1 MFYEEVFRPQDIA
14 DIEALEEIEQM
25 EHKDE
30 TPKKKV
36 KYSYR
41 LSKEKLREFLGFSA
55 EAKLEWLEEANR
67 FINEFLPSEK
77 RKRWE
82 EFIKQQ

>member
-1 MFYEEVFRPQDIA
+1 MN
-14 DIEALEEIEQM
+14 EA
-25 EHKDE
+25 
-30 TPKKKV
+30 PKKIV
-36 KYSYR
+36 QYSHR

-55 EAKLEWLEEANR
+55 EAKLEWLEEANK

-82 EFIKQQ
+82 EFMKQQ

>member
-1 MFYEEVFRPQDIA
+1 MN
-14 DIEALEEIEQM
+14 
-25 EHKDE
+25 E
-30 TPKKKV
+30 TQRKKV
-36 KYSYR
+36 QYSYR
-41 LSKEKLREFLGFSA
+41 LSKEKLREFLGSSA

-82 EFIKQQ
+82 EFIRQQ

>member
-1 MFYEEVFRPQDIA
+1 MK
-14 DIEALEEIEQM
+14 M
-25 EHKDE
+25 NE
-30 TPKKKV
+30 TPKKKIP
-36 KYSYR
+36 YSYR

-82 EFIKQQ
+82 EFIRQR

>member
-1 MFYEEVFRPQDIA
+1 MN
-14 DIEALEEIEQM
+14 EA
-25 EHKDE
+25 
-30 TPKKKV
+30 PKKKV
-36 KYSYR
+36 QYSYR

-67 FINEFLPSEK
+67 FINGFFPSEN

-82 EFIKQQ
+82 EFIRQQ

>member
-1 MFYEEVFRPQDIA
+1 MNKAQ
-14 DIEALEEIEQM
+14 
-25 EHKDE
+25 
-30 TPKKKV
+30 KKKV
-36 KYSYR
+36 QYSYR
-41 LSKEKLREFLGFSA
+41 SSKEKLREFLGVST

-82 EFIKQQ
+82 EFIRQQ

>member
-1 MFYEEVFRPQDIA
+1 MN
-14 DIEALEEIEQM
+14 
-25 EHKDE
+25 E

-36 KYSYR
+36 QYSYR
-41 LSKEKLREFLGFSA
+41 LSKEKLREFIVFSA
-55 EAKLEWLEEANR
+55 EAKLEWLEEVNK
-67 FINEFLPSEK
+67 FVNEFVPFEK

>member
-1 MFYEEVFRPQDIA
+1 MNEP
-14 DIEALEEIEQM
+14 
-25 EHKDE
+25 
-30 TPKKKV
+30 TKKKV
-36 KYSYR
+36 QYSHR

-82 EFIKQQ
+82 EFMRQQ

>member
-1 MFYEEVFRPQDIA
+1 MK
-14 DIEALEEIEQM
+14 M
-25 EHKDE
+25 NE

-36 KYSYR
+36 QYSHR
-41 LSKEKLREFLGFSA
+41 LSKEKLRECLGFSP

-82 EFIKQQ
+82 EFIKQK

>member
-1 MFYEEVFRPQDIA
+1 MNKP
-14 DIEALEEIEQM
+14 
-25 EHKDE
+25 
-30 TPKKKV
+30 PKKKEQ
-36 KYSYR
+36 YCYR
-41 LSKEKLREFLGFSA
+41 LSKEKLREFLSFSA

-82 EFIKQQ
+82 EFIRQK

>member
-1 MFYEEVFRPQDIA
+1 MN
-14 DIEALEEIEQM
+14 
-25 EHKDE
+25 E

-36 KYSYR
+36 LYSHR

-55 EAKLEWLEEANR
+55 EAKLEWLEEANK
-67 FINEFLPSEK
+67 FVNEFVPPEK
-77 RKRWE
+77 LGKWR

>member
-1 MFYEEVFRPQDIA
+1 MN
-14 DIEALEEIEQM
+14 
-25 EHKDE
+25 E
-30 TPKKKV
+30 TPRKKV
-36 KYSYR
+36 QYSYR
-41 LSKEKLREFLGFSA
+41 LSKEKLREFLDSSP

-82 EFIKQQ
+82 EFIKQK